1 LGGHFSI
8 RGIRFIVL
16 GLLIGL
22 LCAPSSAYAL
32 MTTLPQYED
41 QPVANVQS
49 ATQLAFTPDG
59 RLLITARAGTL
70 RIYKNGALQPN
81 PALNIPASQICYN
94 VERGLLGLAV
104 DPSFASNHYIYLY
117 YTFNKYGDCSTTT
130 GSNTPVNRV
139 SRFTLGNNDV
149 VDPASETILLDNI
162 PSPTGLHNSGD
173 VQFGK
178 DGYLYVTVGDGSCD
192 FRLDSGCG
200 PINDAAHDL
209 SAPNGKVLRITSS
222 GGIPPGNPFQ
232 GAGTQRCNVD
242 GFAEPP
248 TRCREIFASGL
259 RNPWRLAFDPNA
271 AGTSFYINDVGLS
284 KWEEI
289 DVGANGADYGWN
301 VREGPCYTDSY
312 SDCGPTPPGTTNP
325 IYAYPHTSGCA
336 SIIGGVFAPV
346 GKWTPD
352 IDGAYLFG
360 DLVCGKIFKLIP
372 AGDGTYTTTEFATPI
387 GTNWLISMI
396 VGPYAGNDAIYYIT
410 WNDGNSAHEVRRI
423 AFTGQANRS
432 PVARATASPTHGDPP
447 LNVSFDGTTSFD
459 PDGDPLT
466 YEWDFGDGSA
476 HQTSATATHTY
487 AAAGEYNAT
496 LTVRDDRGG
505 EGTTTIHID
514 TANDPPVPQID
525 APLATKLF
533 RVGETITLKGEATDP
548 EEGPLSDDHLTLE
561 VIKHHNTH
569 VHPFFPSTQGNNF
582 TITAPEPEDINSTDN
597 SYLEIILTATDS
609 NGSSASVHQDL
620 RPHVVNLSFL
630 SNPYPLKLKVVGS
643 TVTTPQTVPSWEGW
657 DLPVEAPN
665 QATSSGSPYNFSSW
679 NDGGAASHTITTPG
693 SSTGFVATF
702 VPGGYARPKGAT
714 PTVIRLVPAYRSC
727 SPESA
732 NETHGEPLS
741 VSSCDPPLQDSE
753 SLTVGTP
760 DTNGYAAN
768 GTGLGVLKG
777 ICTDGVQPPCN
788 APGDT
793 ADVTIQIDL
802 TDVRCTNLRP
812 SCSPLGLDYSGKLF
826 AKIVARTSDRLNG
839 TYGNAV
845 ATAMDVPLDI
855 PIDCVATSDPS
866 IGSDCNVQTTADSLY
881 PGIVSEGSRAVWN
894 LGILEVYDAGPNGTG
909 LDTGCPP
916 TCGDG
921 DEQVFQ
927 HQGLF
932 AP

>member
-1 LGGHFSI
+1 
-8 RGIRFIVL
+8 
-16 GLLIGL
+16 
-22 LCAPSSAYAL
+22 
-32 MTTLPQYED
+32 MTTLAQYED
-41 QPVANVQS
+41 QPVTQVQS

-70 RIYKNGALQPN
+70 RIYKNGALKPN
-81 PALNIPASQICYN
+81 PALSIPGTQICFN

-117 YTFNKYGDCSTTT
+117 YTFNKHGDCATS
-130 GSNTPVNRV
+130 GANTPVNRV
-139 SRFTLGNNDV
+139 SRFVLGNDDV
-149 VDPASETILLDNI
+149 VDPASENILLDNI

-209 SAPNGKVLRITSS
+209 SAPNGKVLRITPS

-232 GAGTQRCNVD
+232 GADTQRCND
-242 GFAEPP
+242 IGFAEPP

-325 IYAYPHTSGCA
+325 IYSYPHTTGCS

-352 IDGAYLFG
+352 VDGAYLFG
-360 DLVCGKIFKLIP
+360 DLVCGKIFKLTP
-372 AGDGTYTTTEFATPI
+372 AGGGTYTTTDFATPI

-396 VGPYAGNDAIYYIT
+396 VGPHAGNDAIYYIT

-432 PVARATASPTHGDPP
+432 PVARATANPTYGDLP

-476 HQTSATATHTY
+476 HQTGATATHTY
-487 AAAGEYNAT
+487 TTTGEYTAS
-496 LTVRDDRGG
+496 LTVRDNRGG
-505 EGTTTIHID
+505 EGTTTIQID
-514 TANDPPVPQID
+514 AANDAPVPQID
-525 APLATKLF
+525 APLTTKLF
-533 RVGETITLKGEATDP
+533 RVGESITLQGEATDP
-548 EEGPLSDDHLTLE
+548 EEGPLSDDQLTFE
-561 VIKHHNTH
+561 VIKHHDTH
-569 VHPFFPSTQGNNF
+569 VHPFFPQTQGNNF
-582 TITAPEPEDINSTDN
+582 TITAPEPEDINSTEN

-609 NGSSASVHQDL
+609 NGLSATVRQEL
-620 RPHVVNLSFL
+620 RPHVVNINFQ
-630 SNPYPLKLKVVGS
+630 SNPTNLRLQVVGS
-643 TVTTPQTVPSWEGW
+643 TITTLQTIASWEGW
-657 DLPVEAPN
+657 DLPVNAPN
-665 QATSSGSPYNFSSW
+665 QSSSSGAPYNFTSW
-679 NDGGAASHTITTPG
+679 SDGGAASHTITTPG
-693 SSTGFVATF
+693 SSGGYLASFE
-702 VPGGYARPKGAT
+702 PGGYARPKAAT
-714 PTVIRLVPAYRSC
+714 PTVIRLVPAFTSC
-727 SPESA
+727 TPENA
-732 NETHGEPLS
+732 TATHGEPLS
-741 VSSCDPPLQDSE
+741 VPSCTPAVQESE
-753 SLTVGTP
+753 SLTVGSP
-760 DTNGYAAN
+760 EGNGFPAN
-768 GTGLGVLKG
+768 GTGLGIFKFFCDDG
-777 ICTDGVQPPCN
+777 ATSPCTT
-788 APGDT
+788 PGDT
-793 ADVTIQIDL
+793 ADVKITMAL
-802 TDVRCTNLRP
+802 TDVRCTAASLECL
-812 SCSPLGLDYSGKLF
+812 SSGFDYAGRLF
-826 AKIVARTSDRLNG
+826 AKIAVRRTDKRNG
-839 TYGNAV
+839 VFGDAV
-845 ATAMDVPLDI
+845 GTASDVPLDI
-855 PIDCVATSDPS
+855 PIDCVPNSDLS
-866 IGSDCNVQTTADSLY
+866 IGSSCSVETTADSLY
-881 PGIVSEGSRAVWN
+881 PGLVQEQSRAVWD

-909 LDTGCPP
+909 LESGCPP
-916 TCGDG
+916 ACGDG
-921 DEQVFQ
+921 DEQVFM

-932 AP
+932 VP